1 VRGGKAQ
8 AVRRTGVTG
17 STLVRLL
24 ARLAEVEPPAGP
36 QGFAERLSGWLD
48 WTDAIA
54 LSAALEGGVPSGVRN
69 PAVQAEFTRLK
80 AALAK
85 AIDDDSGLTADPAA
99 ADFAPLRR
107 RYLARQQA
115 MEIAIGALRQ
125 RVRAALAAAS
135 PASSRLAGVD
145 AVMERVVGERERL
158 LLAGVP
164 SLLEKRFERLRA
176 AQPDDGGWL
185 DGFCRDLRAVLHAE
199 LEIRL
204 QPVEGL
210 LEALPQAAKP
220 RN

>member
-8 AVRRTGVTG
+8 AARRTGVTG
-17 STLVRLL
+17 SSLVRLL
-24 ARLAEVEPPAGP
+24 ARLAEVEPAAGT
-36 QGFAERLSGWLD
+36 QGFAERLSGWLN

-54 LSAALEGGVPSGVRN
+54 LSAALEGGPTSGARN
-69 PAVQAEFTRLK
+69 PDVQAEFNRVRAT
-80 AALAK
+80 LAK
-85 AIDDDSGLTADPAA
+85 AIDDDIGLSADPAA
-99 ADFAPLRR
+99 ADFGPLRR

-115 MEIAIGALRQ
+115 MEVAVVALRQ

-135 PASSRLAGVD
+135 PRSGQLAGVD
-145 AVMERVVGERERL
+145 AVMEQVVGERERL

-176 AQPDDGGWL
+176 RQPDDTGWL

-210 LEALPQAAKP
+210 LQALAEAVAP
-220 RN
+220 RH